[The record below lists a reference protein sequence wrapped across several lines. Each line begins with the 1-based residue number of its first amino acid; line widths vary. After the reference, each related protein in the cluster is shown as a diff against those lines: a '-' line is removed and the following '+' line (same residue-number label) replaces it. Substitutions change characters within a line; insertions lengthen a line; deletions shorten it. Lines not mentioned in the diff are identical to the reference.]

1 MLRHTLP
8 RHAAPTSS
16 CTACLPCPGLLPAL
30 PGGAMHLL
38 AKPLAARTCHSAS
51 PALRASPTQTLL
63 AVPLVGL
70 YMGGA
75 AAVRALEAR
84 RAQQA

>member
-1 MLRHTLP
+1 MRATDHAL
-8 RHAAPTSS
+8 AAPT
-16 CTACLPCPGLLPAL
+16 AP
-30 PGGAMHLL
+30 
-38 AKPLAARTCHSAS
+38 AARLDLN
-51 PALRASPTQTLL
+51 PPPLDFLPPVQTLL

-75 AAVRALEAR
+75 ACVRALEAR